1 MLAFQALPGKVS
13 GTPNRERQGAPA
25 PQREQIR
32 FDQVDMIFI
41 TKGTVLEGALQSGSP
56 IEVEGFVKGTI
67 RSQMDVTISGRVEG
81 DLEVGSLT
89 AEGATIVGDI
99 SCAASAEILSGSQV
113 QGNIDAERV
122 VISAC
127 VRGDITARE
136 SVALESDAVVLGNIN
151 TKFFQSARGA
161 YVNGII
167 TTTNDVKEEKLFDR
181 IKAKRQ
187 P

>member
-1 MLAFQALPGKVS
+1 MISFQSAGGDVPNSALKSQPRNARLS
-13 GTPNRERQGAPA
+13 GDV
-25 PQREQIR
+25 IL
-32 FDQVDMIFI
+32 I
-41 TKGTVLEGALQSGSP
+41 TKSTVLEGSLQSESP
-56 IEVEGFVKGTI
+56 IEIEGFIKGTI
-67 RSQMDVTISGRVEG
+67 RSKADLTISGRVEG
-81 DLEVGSLT
+81 DMTVDSLV
-89 AEGATIVGDI
+89 ADNATILGDI
-99 SCAASAEILSGSQV
+99 SCATSAEILSGSQV

-127 VRGDITARE
+127 VRRDITARE